1 VRNKYKR
8 AEEWLGE
15 VQKGRNLEEE
25 VIMRNL
31 NGSPVTL
38 ALVMVILAVITCC
51 TAVSNTGPLQAV
63 DLPLHTDITITF
75 WGGAREVQGSCYQ
88 LTVDGES
95 VLIDCGSFMNTEGL
109 PETAVSTH
117 SDWELY
123 FDPSAIA
130 AIVVTHAHDDHIG
143 RIPFLVDRGF
153 SGTLYMTKP
162 TADILKVKVGN
173 NERFNDISLDTYER
187 VVSSIQEVSYE
198 ELVQVTDSIAAR
210 FVDAGHIPGSASV
223 ILDIES
229 AGASHTLAFSGDIG
243 SGSHPF
249 LNPPVYES
257 LTTSGAELLVIEST
271 YGNTVREGSQRA
283 LEVFSA
289 AMADAME
296 KGHLVIIPAFAL
308 DRTQRILAALGE
320 VMKTLELPDGK
331 AIEVGGYSSCQFTD
345 LYLQFQSKESVYA
358 EYFAP
363 AFWEEPSL
371 QSFWEYTRGE
381 AYDELEPHILDN
393 LFDYREAYAV
403 IVTPSGFG
411 TSSLS
416 KYLICEYVDDPEVT
430 FVIVGWAPADSPVG
444 QLKSVAC
451 GGTQY
456 VNVCSQR
463 KKVRATVVDV
473 PGLFSGHADQTGL
486 VDYAKA
492 FRELEKIVITHGEL
506 DSMEALRE
514 KLLSEIDVEIII
526 PAFGQSLAPYDSSSH
541 PIDVIPNG
549 EHECPKNAIA
559 AAELEKGNVV
569 ICGVLANAPGRTAG
583 DEIPNEC
590 IAITNTTERY
600 VDLRGLEIWDIDEN
614 ASWEIPVSVNDAILG
629 PGEVW
634 CVYGRTYNPEKNC
647 QTGICLN
654 NKGKPLALRYDMNQL
669 DRWKYP
675 GGSKEG
681 TFLIRSGYSCSC
693 D

>member
-1 VRNKYKR
+1 
-8 AEEWLGE
+8 
-15 VQKGRNLEEE
+15 
-25 VIMRNL
+25 MRNL
-31 NGSPVTL
+31 NCSPVTL
-38 ALVMVILAVITCC
+38 VLVVVILAVITCY
-51 TAVSNTGPLQAV
+51 TAVSNTGPLQAA
-63 DLPLHTDITITF
+63 DLPLHADITITF
-75 WGGAREVQGSCYQ
+75 WGAAREVQGSCYQ

-95 VLIDCGSFMNTEGL
+95 ILIDCGSFMNTEGL

-117 SDWELY
+117 SDCDLY
-123 FDPSAIA
+123 FDPSAIV

-173 NERFNDISLDTYER
+173 NERFNDISWDTYER

-198 ELVQVTDSIAAR
+198 ELVQITDSITAR

-223 ILDIES
+223 ILDIKS
-229 AGASHTLAFSGDIG
+229 DGASHTLAFSGDIG

-249 LNPPVYES
+249 LNPPVYQS
-257 LTTSGAELLVIEST
+257 LTTSGAELLVMEST
-271 YGNTVREGSQRA
+271 YGDTVREASQRG
-283 LEVFSA
+283 LEVFSTA
-289 AMADAME
+289 IGDAME

-320 VMKTLELPDGK
+320 VKETLELPDGK
-331 AIEVGGYSSCQFTD
+331 GIGVGGYSSCQFTD
-345 LYLQFQSKESVYA
+345 LYLQFQANKGVYGD
-358 EYFAP
+358 YFAP
-363 AFWEEPSL
+363 AFWEEPPL
-371 QSFWEYTRGE
+371 QSFWAYTRGE
-381 AYDELEPHILDN
+381 GYDELEPHMLN
-393 LFDYREAYAV
+393 SLFDYRGAYAV

-451 GGTQY
+451 GSTRY
-456 VNVCSQR
+456 VNVCGQR
-463 KKVRATVVDV
+463 KKVRATVVSVSD
-473 PGLFSGHADQTGL
+473 LFSGHADQAGL
-486 VDYAKA
+486 VQYAKA
-492 FRELEKIVITHGEL
+492 FRELEKIVITHGEP

-526 PAFGQSLAPYDSSSH
+526 PAFGQVLASFE
-541 PIDVIPNG
+541 VIPNG
-549 EHECPKNAIA
+549 EPECPENPIP
-559 AAELEKGNVV
+559 AAELEKGNAV
-569 ICGVLANAPGRTAG
+569 ICGVLANAPGKTAG

-590 IAITNTTERY
+590 IAIRNTTKCPA
-600 VDLRGLEIWDIDEN
+600 DLRGLEIWDIDEN
-614 ASWEIPVSVNDAILG
+614 AFWEIPVSMIDAILA
-629 PGEVW
+629 PGEAW
-634 CVYGRTYNPEKNC
+634 YVYGRTYNPDKNC
-647 QTGICLN
+647 QEGICLN
-654 NKGKPLALRYDMNQL
+654 NNGEPLALRYDMNEL

-681 TFLIRSGYSCSC
+681 TFLIRSGYCCSC